1 MIERYTLP
9 EMGGIWTDE
18 NRYRR
23 WLDVELAVCEAWAKL
38 GKIPPASLK
47 TIKARAGF
55 SVGRIDEIE
64 KVVKHDVIAFLT
76 SVNEKV
82 GPDGRFIHLG
92 LTSYDV
98 VDTALS
104 LLIRESLEKVLAR
117 LRGLEKVLK
126 RQALKYKKTPCIG
139 RTHGV
144 HAEPVTFGF
153 KILVWVEARSART
166 STWTL
171 GWRPTPSE
179 SSSSA
184 RQGSRPKSSSETA
197 TPRSWP
203 PWP

>member
-47 TIKARAGF
+47 TIKAKAGF
-55 SVGRIDEIE
+55 SIERIDEIE

-82 GPDGRFIHLG
+82 GPDGRFIHVG

-104 LLIRESLEKVLAR
+104 
-117 LRGLEKVLK
+117 
-126 RQALKYKKTPCIG
+126 P
-139 RTHGV
+139 
-144 HAEPVTFGF
+144 P
-153 KILVWVEARSART
+153 
-166 STWTL
+166 
-171 GWRPTPSE
+171 RPGIPGE
-179 SSSSA
+179 GPGSSSG
-184 RQGSRPKSSSETA
+184 RSR
-197 TPRSWP
+197 RS
-203 PWP
+203 